1 MSSNQE
7 LNDFL
12 SLHSSYS
19 GHFTPENL
27 AFNAN
32 LQEFAQKISF
42 ICNLETAGKIESEDA
57 YKRIK
62 ALWKVLKISK
72 AELGIE
78 SNPLDTQ

>member
-12 SLHSSYS
+12 SPHSSYA

-32 LQEFAQKISF
+32 LQEFAQKISWLSCF
-42 ICNLETAGKIESEDA
+42 SCDKPYLSFAKVKPGKAFNDS
-57 YKRIK
+57 
-62 ALWKVLKISK
+62 LV
-72 AELGIE
+72 
-78 SNPLDTQ
+78 